1 MADVSS
7 PKSLDVEKKHNL
19 TRLKKATRFIVISVL
34 DFAGENT
41 FCVVADKMS
50 IKVRN
55 IVSKGVYDVVK
66 VDWLLR
72 CIEQQQLLPWYV
84 AVDVVTMLK

>member
-1 MADVSS
+1 MG
-7 PKSLDVEKKHNL
+7 SLISLHVEEHNS
-19 TRLKKATRFIVISVL
+19 TQLKKATRLVVISL
-34 DFAGENT
+34 LNFAGENT
-41 FCVVADKMS
+41 FCVVAGKVS

-55 IVSKGVYDVVK
+55 VVSKGVYDVVK

-84 AVDVVTMLK
+84 ATAVDH